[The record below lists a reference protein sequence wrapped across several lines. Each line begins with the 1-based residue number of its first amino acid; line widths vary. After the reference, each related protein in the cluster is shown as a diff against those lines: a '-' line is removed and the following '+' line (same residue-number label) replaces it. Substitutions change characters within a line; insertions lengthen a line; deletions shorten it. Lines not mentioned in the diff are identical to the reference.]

1 MGITCDLIPVT
12 KFIYKAELG
21 NGLIEHEY
29 DHVFIGYS
37 NDDPILNKNEANAW
51 KWMDIDVLK
60 EEINSNPDLYTAWL
74 KPALEHLTNYLLTE
88 KNKIL
93 N

>member
-1 MGITCDLIPVT
+1 MYLIPVT

-37 NDDPILNKNEANAW
+37 NDDPSLNKNEANAW

-88 KNKIL
+88 KK
-93 N
+93 